1 MTGGNNTISPDRPR
15 QLALTTSLQQGEP
28 IVATLDNTLPLL
40 HVFNNAGYSSST
52 VLVGPPTVIPPDSVA
67 IAHSGS
73 TAHLCTMHPIGI
85 ANPNG
90 TIM

>member
-15 QLALTTSLQQGEP
+15 QLALNTSLQQGEP
-28 IVATLDNTLPLL
+28 IVATLDNKLPLL
-40 HVFNNAGYSSST
+40 HVFNNVGVSSST

-73 TAHLCTMHPIGI
+73 TMHPIGI